1 MAVAKKAQSRTN
13 NAKINA
19 VKKQKV
25 KWWVWVIAACG
36 LLFLV
41 FVVWYYASGFLWF
54 DQQKMENYL
63 ESKYGQSFVVS
74 RPEQKQH
81 VIGIDGYRTAK
92 AYPSEDPSAKFT
104 VTTSS
109 TTTTDD
115 YPLAL
120 WSEQETSRLQ
130 LLTKQSLGAYYKNIL
145 VNITERTS
153 RDNRINITGD
163 VPSFSESVGKYGD
176 RLIYKIEINGNGFEG
191 SIKQHEP
198 DIAIA
203 LLTIKQ
209 NLQIDG
215 ISSFEFVFFVPGGTI
230 DQNNSLR
237 YGVSLAGDELK
248 AINDASAMSMQFKE
262 WWVNL

>member
-1 MAVAKKAQSRTN
+1 MAAAKKVQPKTN
-13 NAKINA
+13 KPKVNAA
-19 VKKQKV
+19 KKHKV

-41 FVVWYYASGFLWF
+41 FVAWYYVSGFLWF

-63 ESKYGQSFVVS
+63 ESKYGQSFVVGW
-74 RPEQKQH
+74 PEQEQH

-92 AYPSEDPSAKFT
+92 AYPSEDPSVKFT

-115 YPLAL
+115 YPLSL
-120 WSEQETSRLQ
+120 WSEQESSRLQ
-130 LLTKQSLGAYYKNIL
+130 PIAKQSLGEYYKNIS

-153 RDNRINITGD
+153 RDNRIDITGD

-176 RLIYKIEINGNGFEG
+176 RLIYKIEINGKGFEG
-191 SIKQHEP
+191 SIKQQES
-198 DIAIA
+198 DIAAA
-203 LLTIKQ
+203 LLAIKQ
-209 NLQIDG
+209 KLQIDG
-215 ISSFEFVFFVPGGTI
+215 ISSFEFVFSVLGGTTARN
-230 DQNNSLR
+230 DSLR
-237 YGVSLAGDELK
+237 YGVSLTGDELK

-262 WWVNL
+262 SWVNL